1 MIGQTNDNGK
11 PLMDILITGCV
22 GALLAMSFQA
32 IRISR
37 EHMGDPFSG
46 KKFLAGL
53 ISAGGVGAMTAW
65 ALDAVNVGREVSAVI
80 IAMSG
85 YVGGPLLDICY
96 REIQETL
103 QAAFDGLQKWLNES
117 RWANRR

>member
-1 MIGQTNDNGK
+1 MADNEQK
-11 PLMDILITGCV
+11 TICDLMVTGCA

-65 ALDAVNVGREVSAVI
+65 ALDSANVGREVSAVI

-96 REIQETL
+96 REIQEAL

-117 RWANRR
+117 RWDNSRR